1 MKALLKVFIVVFLL
15 IFLIPMLFVLAGE
28 LGIASWFAG
37 SDFGYILLTVIFIVL
52 TIIFLLKAFS

>member
-37 SDFGYILLTVIFIVL
+37 SDFGYILLTVVFIVM
-52 TIIFLLKAFS
+52 TIIFLLKAFC

>member
-37 SDFGYILLTVIFIVL
+37 SDFGYILLTVVFIVL